1 MARPRT
7 PLLSRPLIRD
17 TALRLVDEHG
27 LDELSMR
34 KIAAELGVR
43 APSLYSHY
51 ANKDELLDDI
61 ADRIGESVDV
71 GGFDTDDWQD
81 ALRRWA
87 RSYRAALAEHPNLVP
102 FLARSPGRR
111 ELALDHANAVH
122 GGLTRCGWPPRTA
135 TLIGASIKYLVVGS
149 AIASFSGG
157 FLDDLTIYRE
167 RYPHLSQAHRLREH
181 ADEIDRDGFEL
192 ALESFL
198 QGLAQRFASRA
209 GADR

>member
-7 PLLSRPLIRD
+7 PLLSRPLIRE

-87 RSYRAALAEHPNLVP
+87 RSYRAALAEHHNLSDRERQMLML
-102 FLARSPGRR
+102 LAQGYTKRSIGTTLCLSEGTVKTHIAHLYSKLGVHSQN
-111 ELALDHANAVH
+111 ELAETV
-122 GGLTRCGWPPRTA
+122 
-135 TLIGASIKYLVVGS
+135 YGS
-149 AIASFSGG
+149 VQ
-157 FLDDLTIYRE
+157 L
-167 RYPHLSQAHRLREH
+167 
-181 ADEIDRDGFEL
+181 
-192 ALESFL
+192 
-198 QGLAQRFASRA
+198 
-209 GADR
+209 